1 MDENIN
7 KKINCFKIS
16 LNYLKNYDNDLK
28 NNIKKINDEIFLL
41 KTKLNNNNV
50 NLNELTTRKNTVN
63 DELLK
68 GKLLLETLEKN
79 NKILDKLYNL

>member
-1 MDENIN
+1 MDHNIN

-16 LNYLKNYDNDLK
+16 LNYLKNYDIDIQK
-28 NNIKKINDEIFLL
+28 NIKKIDNEIFLL
-41 KTKLNNNNV
+41 ETKLNNNNE
-50 NLNELTTRKNTVN
+50 NLKELNTRKNTIN
-63 DELLK
+63 HELFK

>member
-1 MDENIN
+1 MDHNIN

-16 LNYLKNYDNDLK
+16 LNYLKNYDIDIQK
-28 NNIKKINDEIFLL
+28 NIKKVDDEIFLL
-41 KTKLNNNNV
+41 KTKLNNNNQ
-50 NLNELTTRKNTVN
+50 NLKELTTRKNTIN
-63 DELLK
+63 HELFK